1 MVNISL
7 GQVLT
12 MAIGHGTGSRP
23 RGDDGSGVRHAK
35 GGTTELNKPGLEAV
49 DVRSPDSAA
58 PSVSTPAALPGHS
71 LAQAWGVGAGI
82 SWRRPVLMLAGG
94 LVVSEALTH
103 LLHLDG
109 TALLG
114 AGAVAGGWWW
124 LSRRRTAVVPRLPET
139 LNGWISRCEQL
150 LTQFERLDVDAA
162 PGQTQ
167 RRSELARWQNQRSD
181 PAASVALA
189 GLEPPNGSLQPAFGT
204 SLRSRLALSLLWGHP
219 LPRNSQDWCWPEGF
233 QHSDLV
239 IFHLRLPLTA
249 ADLRWLEAMPQ
260 GQPLWLLV
268 EGASPVDW
276 MGLQADLLSQWP
288 AGSSA
293 QLLPWDG
300 KAVTLVEALHPLNS
314 WLNREGHSLRLAT
327 ARRGIES
334 LHRRWQAELESLR
347 RRRLQRLLLRTQGL
361 VAAAVVAA
369 PLPSLDLVV
378 LAVANGLM
386 LQEMARLWDCPWT
399 ADQLRAAA
407 LELGRAALALGV
419 VEWSSQA
426 LLGAMRLHG
435 ATWLVG
441 GAVEALSAAYLT
453 RVVGH
458 AMADV
463 LALSAG
469 VSEPDLEEIK
479 RKAPLLV
486 AEAAASARLEWAG
499 FLQEGRRWLQAPN
512 PAATLH

>member
-1 MVNISL
+1 M
-7 GQVLT
+7 
-12 MAIGHGTGSRP
+12 
-23 RGDDGSGVRHAK
+23 
-35 GGTTELNKPGLEAV
+35 
-49 DVRSPDSAA
+49 RSPDSAA
-58 PSVSTPAALPGHS
+58 PSVSIPAARPGDS
-71 LAQAWGVGAGI
+71 LAQAGGGRTPT
-82 SWRRPVLMLAGG
+82 WRRPVLMLAGG
-94 LVVSEALTH
+94 LVLSEALTR

-109 TALLG
+109 TALVG

-124 LSRRRTAVVPRLPET
+124 LSRRRTAVVPQLPVT
-139 LNGWISRCEQL
+139 LDGWVTRCEQL
-150 LTQFERLDVDAA
+150 LIQFERLDVDAA
-162 PGQTQ
+162 PGQAQ
-167 RRSELARWQNQRSD
+167 RQSELARWQNQRSD
-181 PAASVALA
+181 PSASVALA
-189 GLEPPNGSLQPAFGT
+189 GLDPPDGALQPAFQT
-204 SLRSRLALSLLWGHP
+204 SLRSRLALALLWGHP
-219 LPRNSQDWCWPEGF
+219 LPRSSQDWSWPEGF

-249 ADLRWLEAMPQ
+249 ADLRWLEALPQ
-260 GQPLWLLV
+260 GQPVWLLV
-268 EGASPVDW
+268 EGVAPADW
-276 MGLQADLLSQWP
+276 TGLQADLLSQWP
-288 AGSSA
+288 AGTGD

-300 KAVTLVEALHPLNS
+300 KSATLVEALHPLKS
-314 WLNREGHSLRLAT
+314 WLNREGRSLRLAT
-327 ARRGIES
+327 AHRGIET

-347 RRRLQRLLLRTQGL
+347 RRQLQRLLLRTQGV

-399 ADQLRAAA
+399 ADQLRSAA

-469 VSEPDLEEIK
+469 VSEPDLEAIK

-486 AEAAASARLEWAG
+486 AEAAASARLDWAG
-499 FLQEGRRWLQAPN
+499 FLQDGRRWLQASK
-512 PAATLH
+512 PAAALH

>member
-1 MVNISL
+1 MT
-7 GQVLT
+7 GQGADL
-12 MAIGHGTGSRP
+12 P
-23 RGDDGSGVRHAK
+23 RVG
-35 GGTTELNKPGLEAV
+35 TELNKPGLETV
-49 DVRSPDSAA
+49 TVRSPDSAA
-58 PSVSTPAALPGHS
+58 PSVSSPSVSAPSVSTRAALPGDG
-71 LAQAWGVGAGI
+71 LALAGGSGATTT
-82 SWRRPVLMLAGG
+82 WRRQVLMLAGG
-94 LVVSEALTH
+94 LVLSEALTH
-103 LLHLDG
+103 LFHLEG

-124 LSRRRTAVVPRLPET
+124 LSRRRSAVVPRLPVN
-139 LNGWISRCEQL
+139 LDGWISRCEQL
-150 LTQFERLDVDAA
+150 LIQFERLDVDAA
-162 PGQTQ
+162 PGQAQ
-167 RRSELARWQNQRSD
+167 RRSELTRWQNQRTD

-189 GLEPPNGSLQPAFGT
+189 GLEPPDGSLQPAFRT
-204 SLRSRLALSLLWGHP
+204 SLRGRLALSLLWGHP
-219 LPRNSQDWCWPEGF
+219 LPRNSPDWCWPEGF
-233 QHSDLV
+233 QDSDLV

-249 ADLRWLEAMPQ
+249 ADLRWLEALPQ

-268 EGASPVDW
+268 EGVAVADW
-276 MGLQADLLSQWP
+276 TGLRADLLSQWP
-288 AGSSA
+288 AGTSD

-300 KAVTLVEALHPLNS
+300 KPHTLGEALRPLTS
-314 WLNREGHSLRLAT
+314 WLDREGRALRLAT
-327 ARRGIES
+327 ARRGIET
-334 LHRRWQAELESLR
+334 LHRRWQAELERLR
-347 RRRLQRLLLRTQGL
+347 RRQLQRLLLRTQGL

-407 LELGRAALALGV
+407 VELGRAALALGV

-486 AEAAASARLEWAG
+486 AEAAASARLDWAG